1 MVVLATTVLV
11 WRKLNPPV
19 NPLNGDRTTAQSIG
33 DFDQF
38 QRDLAARVGE
48 KLGGGEDFTT
58 IVAVADYP
66 LGTLLRPA
74 ASIPANMND
83 CAPPSPP
90 PPVPAPRLFPSY
102 TMSSGTALTAD
113 FGSNVLDGLTS
124 AGVNLGQSQNVE
136 YAIAETQIQIMDD
149 NSVQQV
155 MSQGGCGTYISQN
168 PGVRLIRG
176 AVTGKMTFTV
186 KVSNPASVKAQLAK
200 IGFSV
205 TDNPQTSTLSIADQQ
220 SQPIVQ
226 LLSEFRA
233 SPGVT
238 PGKSVAETPP
248 EPQPVKPARPSV
260 QPPPPISTTRGP
272 HIYVQADAS
281 EDRAKGANV
290 VRLLRDKWPSANIE
304 REVERI
310 PTKRMPQI
318 AQVRYFNESDAEA
331 ANRCVTILS
340 DLYPNVRA
348 VRIGLPSPSG
358 QLEVWLPRKS
368 N

>member
-1 MVVLATTVLV
+1 MVVLAAIMLA

-155 MSQGGCGTYISQN
+155 MNQGRCGTYISQN

-205 TDNPQTSTLSIADQQ
+205 TDNPQTSTLSIADLQ

-226 LLSEFRA
+226 LLSEFRPRPA
-233 SPGVT
+233 DT
-238 PGKSVAETPP
+238 PAERPKL
-248 EPQPVKPARPSV
+248 QPVKPVLPSV
-260 QPPPPISTTRGP
+260 QPPPPTAARGP
-272 HIYVQADAS
+272 HIYVQMDALD
-281 EDRAKGANV
+281 DRAAGANV
-290 VRLLRDKWPSANIE
+290 VGTLRAQWPSANVE

-310 PTKRMPQI
+310 PTQRMPNA
-318 AQVRYFNESDAEA
+318 AQVRYFNDSDAEA

-340 DLYPNVRA
+340 PLYPNVRA
-348 VRIGLPSPSG
+348 MRIGLPSPAG
-358 QLEVWLPRKS
+358 QIEVWLPKKT
-368 N
+368 